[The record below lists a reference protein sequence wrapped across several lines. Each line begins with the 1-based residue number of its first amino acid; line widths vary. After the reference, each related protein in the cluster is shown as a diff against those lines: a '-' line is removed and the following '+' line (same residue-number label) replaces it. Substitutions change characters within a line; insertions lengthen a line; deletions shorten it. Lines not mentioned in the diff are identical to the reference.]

1 MVFNQISGTNGG
13 EKNKINEANIFFI
26 SEFKKLDS
34 LKRQRY
40 GNKIMN
46 IKDPYT
52 VAKGAY
58 WIFRFAEIQV
68 NKFGIRLKYP
78 ANSS

>member
-34 LKRQRY
+34 SKKTKIRQQNY
-40 GNKIMN
+40 E
-46 IKDPYT
+46 Y
-52 VAKGAY
+52 
-58 WIFRFAEIQV
+58 
-68 NKFGIRLKYP
+68 
-78 ANSS
+78 